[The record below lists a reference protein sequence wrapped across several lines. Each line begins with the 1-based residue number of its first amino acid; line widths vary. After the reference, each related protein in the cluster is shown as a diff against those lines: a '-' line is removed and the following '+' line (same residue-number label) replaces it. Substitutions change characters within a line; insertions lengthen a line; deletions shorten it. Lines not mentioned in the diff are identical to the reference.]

1 VTCDAARFAS
11 TIAWSFVS
19 VGGFD
24 MVKATRKAG
33 KKNAKDI
40 KSNQKSAPES
50 KYPPPEDEFGGG
62 DFVSPEEDPLTDDD
76 KPLD

>member
-1 VTCDAARFAS
+1 
-11 TIAWSFVS
+11 
-19 VGGFD
+19 

-33 KKNAKDI
+33 NKNAKDI
-40 KSNQKSAPES
+40 KPSQKSAPES